1 MLVGLNLLGVPGV
14 WFFIGIRT
22 FRKSIFLV
30 KLSMGR
36 AEESKGTKYHLER
49 FTIEIKYLKSVSSA
63 L

>member
-14 WFFIGIRT
+14 WFFIGVRT

-36 AEESKGTKYHLER
+36 AEESKGAKMSLGEVY
-49 FTIEIKYLKSVSSA
+49 Y
-63 L
+63 